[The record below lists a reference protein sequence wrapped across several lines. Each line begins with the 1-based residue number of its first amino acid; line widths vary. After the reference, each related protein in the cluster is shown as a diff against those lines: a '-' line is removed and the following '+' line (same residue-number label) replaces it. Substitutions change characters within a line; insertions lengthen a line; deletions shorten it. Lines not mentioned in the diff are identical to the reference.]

1 MPNQYTMK
9 ILFMIDQSWFD
20 TVGINIFCNK
30 LGQNLEKLGSQ
41 QKNILLYLYILEWRE
56 YTLYHIKLS
65 VI

>member
-41 QKNILLYLYILEWRE
+41 QKTYYCIFIFWNEGSIL
-56 YTLYHIKLS
+56 YTT
-65 VI
+65 

>member
-41 QKNILLYLYILEWRE
+41 QKTYSCIFIFWNEGSIL
-56 YTLYHIKLS
+56 YTT
-65 VI
+65 